1 MVLLIHLLRMLKLI
15 ITITLSSTRIF
26 LRDLWLF
33 VQYCLNNDFDVLI
46 PRIDLLFDV
55 RSFSIVLQLENLLVS
70 LVVIFRLIDQALD

>member
-46 PRIDLLFDV
+46 PRIDLLLDV
-55 RSFSIVLQLENLLVS
+55 RSLSIVLQLENLLVS
-70 LVVIFRLIDQALD
+70 LVVIFRLID